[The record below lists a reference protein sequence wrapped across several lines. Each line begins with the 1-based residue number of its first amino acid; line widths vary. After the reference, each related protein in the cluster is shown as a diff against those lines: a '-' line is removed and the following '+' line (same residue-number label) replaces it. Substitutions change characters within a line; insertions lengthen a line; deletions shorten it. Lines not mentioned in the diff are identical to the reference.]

1 MKNVLVIAARE
12 FEEKRFVAF
21 AAVAFAVLP
30 FVIGLIP
37 MMNGKSPGSAIVVL
51 SVIFATGFTA
61 GLGVITGAS
70 FVGRDL
76 ADGRMSFYFSRP
88 VGAMSIWFG
97 KLIAG
102 IVLIVGCFGVIA
114 VPARLLR
121 EAWKN
126 QWDLQFG
133 NLTAIVVGT
142 AVGLFLVAHVIGTFA
157 RSRSPLIIADFAA
170 AVICGVAIHLIVQP
184 LILGLAITLANGL
197 LIALASALVIGI
209 VGGGA
214 WQLERGRTDRRRN
227 HLALSQF
234 LWGTMA
240 VALTIA
246 AGFTAWVVSAKPA
259 DLTAKANAAYSSG
272 GSFLTLFGEARN
284 RGDYDAA
291 FLVDVRDGARW
302 SIDPRSNGD
311 VHFTRNGESV
321 VVPRVEG
328 SSRNLVIYRHGV
340 AKPLETGLTI
350 SPSDRFFVSDD
361 GNRIAT
367 IGNEVISIYDVSQ
380 KKSLLSVRG
389 AGDVHGIYRGCFV
402 SPDLFRLHVQGRDG
416 LSIYELDLR
425 ARRMTATGA
434 IASSR
439 FVGFS
444 LDPAG
449 SRMLVRRDDA
459 DGLTLCDARTGAPIR
474 SVAAS
479 SQTILMQRFLRDG
492 RMILVESRGTK
503 MILHL
508 LSPDGAPLRDIPLD
522 IALDRVR
529 YLGDDGERLTF
540 STWQQ
545 NDGRTRS
552 IITVNLVRGII
563 ERTETGPFTWTTT
576 GSFWDDRPP
585 LLPLREVYFGDA
597 AGHII
602 GWNPSTGVRRVVG

>member
-21 AAVAFAVLP
+21 AAVAFAILP
-30 FVIGLIP
+30 FVIGMIP
-37 MMNGKSPGSAIVVL
+37 LVNGKSPGAAIVVL

-76 ADGRMSFYFSRP
+76 SDGRMSFYFSRP

-102 IVLIVGCFGVIA
+102 IVLIVGSFAVIA

-133 NLTAIVVGT
+133 NLTALVVGT
-142 AVGLFLVAHVIGTFA
+142 AVGLFLIAHVIGTFA
-157 RSRSPLIIADFAA
+157 RSRSPLIIVDFAA
-170 AVICGVAIHLIVQP
+170 AVICGVAIRLIVQP
-184 LILGLAITLANGL
+184 LVQGLALTLVKWL
-197 LIALASALVIGI
+197 LIALGSALVIAI

-214 WQLERGRTDRRRN
+214 WQLERGRTDRRRS

-240 VALTIA
+240 VALIVA
-246 AGFTAWVVSAKPA
+246 AGFSVWVVSARPS
-259 DLTAKANAAYSSG
+259 DLTTKSNATYSSG
-272 GSFLTLFGEARN
+272 GSFLTLFGQARN
-284 RGDYDAA
+284 RGDYNAA
-291 FLVDVRDGARW
+291 FLVETRDGARW
-302 SIDPRSNGD
+302 SIDPRSNWD
-311 VHFTRNGESV
+311 VHFTRDGESV
-321 VVPRVEG
+321 VVPRVED
-328 SSRNLVIYRHGV
+328 SSVSLVIYRHGV

-367 IGNEVISIYDVSQ
+367 IGNDVISIYDVSQ

-389 AGDVHGIYRGCFV
+389 VGDVHGFYRGCFV
-402 SPDLFRLHVQGRDG
+402 SPDLFRLYVQGRDG
-416 LSIYELDLR
+416 LSIHELDLR
-425 ARRMTATGA
+425 ARRMTTTGA
-434 IASSR
+434 IAATR
-439 FVGFS
+439 YVAFS

-449 SRMLVRRDDA
+449 SRMLVRRNDD

-479 SQTILMQRFLRDG
+479 SKNILMQRFLRDG
-492 RMILVESRGTK
+492 RMVFVESRGTK
-503 MILHL
+503 GILHL

-522 IALDRVR
+522 LALDRLR
-529 YLGDDGERLTF
+529 YLGDDGERLTL
-540 STWQQ
+540 STWRLG
-545 NDGRTRS
+545 DGRTES
-552 IITVNLVRGII
+552 IITVNLVRGLI
-563 ERTETGPFTWTTT
+563 ERTETGPFTWTAT
-576 GSFWDDRPP
+576 GSFWDDRPS
-585 LLPLREVYFGDA
+585 LLPLREVYFGDG

-602 GWNPSTGVRRVVG
+602 AWSPATGVKRTVG